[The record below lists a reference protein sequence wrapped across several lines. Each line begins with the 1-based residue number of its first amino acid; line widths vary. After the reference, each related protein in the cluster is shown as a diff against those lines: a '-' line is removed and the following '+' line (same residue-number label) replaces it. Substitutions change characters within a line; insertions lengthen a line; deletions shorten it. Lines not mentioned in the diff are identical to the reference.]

1 MSRQF
6 DVAIVGAGVVGCAIA
21 RRLARYELRIA
32 LIDAAEDVAMGAS
45 RANSAI
51 VHAGYDCPPGSVEA
65 RMNVLGNALYRQ
77 WCDELDVPFKR
88 CGSFVI
94 GFGPEDEKVLQ
105 DLYDRGV
112 KNGVPGMTLMPGC
125 EARGMEPALSKDVT
139 MALFAATAG
148 ITCEQRRAIMHL
160 DDTRAQFGS
169 VLHSADIVGQEKH
182 LRVTNAR
189 DYVELRIIVTDKLEA
204 VVGYLLLLAL
214 S

>member
-21 RRLARYELRIA
+21 RQLARYDLRIA

-105 DLYDRGV
+105 NLYDRGS
-112 KNGVPGMTLMPGC
+112 C
-125 EARGMEPALSKDVT
+125 PA
-139 MALFAATAG
+139 A
-148 ITCEQRRAIMHL
+148 RRAAWSPRCRKPSPWRSSPPPPASPAPI
-160 DDTRAQFGS
+160 R
-169 VLHSADIVGQEKH
+169 
-182 LRVTNAR
+182 
-189 DYVELRIIVTDKLEA
+189 
-204 VVGYLLLLAL
+204 
-214 S
+214 